1 MKKLLMIVT
10 AAALVCAPASGQ
22 SMLERLAN
30 RAKNAVENNVGEKI
44 EKGVNDVLNGNVGK
58 GKNKQEQAEKPAA
71 ASAQEAAEQQ
81 PAAQV
86 APKKQVESAYA
97 KSDFVPGDEIFFE
110 DTFEQEQ
117 LGEFPSQWDLLSGY
131 AETGSFAGRKVIA
144 FTDDGQGSVIPLMKE
159 PRAFLPEVFTL
170 EYDVFL
176 GEPCDS
182 EDERESG
189 TSILRLTFA
198 NGEAVE
204 YSDGECGDIDFFYRG
219 DGSSSISWSIMKP
232 DASSNLQ
239 GRKELGLNSGL
250 TDYNETDNPL
260 IPGAWNHFAVSF
272 NKRALKGY
280 INGVR
285 VINIPLALA
294 PRCFWF
300 DHSGNYIYSGVSNVR
315 LAQGAV
321 PLYDRLASEGKIVT
335 YAITFDTGKATIKPE
350 SMVEINRIADL
361 MKKDASLNFEVQGH
375 CDATGSD
382 KVNDPLSQKRA
393 EAIVAA
399 LVDQGVASA
408 RLTAVGKGSRVPVA
422 DNKTE
427 EGRAKNRRVEF
438 VKK

>member
-1 MKKLLMIVT
+1 MKKIVMLVM
-10 AAALVCAPASGQ
+10 ALTLASSLASAQ
-22 SMLERLAN
+22 SILERL
-30 RAKNAVENNVGEKI
+30 RQKGREVIENAVTGGANQ
-44 EKGVNDVLNGNVGK
+44 
-58 GKNKQEQAEKPAA
+58 QEAQAEEPAEEV
-71 ASAQEAAEQQ
+71 QEAPEQPQ
-81 PAAQV
+81 PAAQA

-131 AETGSFAGRKVIA
+131 AEVGSFAGRKVIA
-144 FTDDGQGSVIPLMKE
+144 FTDDGQGCVIPLMKE

-170 EYDVFL
+170 EYDVYL

-189 TSILRLTFA
+189 TSILRLVFA
-198 NGEAVE
+198 NPEAVD
-204 YSDGECGDIDFFYRG
+204 YSEGECGDIDFFYRG
-219 DGSSSISWSIMKP
+219 DGSASISWSIMKP
-232 DASSNLQ
+232 DATSNLQ

-250 TDYNETDNPL
+250 SDYNETDNPL
-260 IPGAWNHFAVSF
+260 IPGEWNHFAVSF

-350 SMVEINRIADL
+350 SYVEINRIAEL
-361 MKKDASLNFEVQGH
+361 MKKDTSLNFEVQGH

-382 KVNDPLSQKRA
+382 AVNDRLSQQRA

-399 LVDQGVASA
+399 LVEQGIAQA
-408 RLTAVGKGSRVPVA
+408 RLTPVGKGSHSPIA
-422 DNKTE
+422 DNSTD